1 MRVIDHRPSLHIAEV
16 PSPTPKAGEVLIRV
30 AYAGVNRPDILQR
43 RGSYP
48 PPADATPY
56 LGLEVSGSIIRLGEG
71 VNSWEVG
78 QRVCALTPGGG
89 YAEEVVTAAEH
100 CFPIPQGFSMLQ
112 AAAVPETYLTVW
124 ANLIER
130 GRLCAGETVL
140 IHGGSSGIGI
150 TAIHLAKWAG
160 AIVITTV
167 GNEEKMRICT
177 SLGADHV
184 INYKTQDFQEVV
196 KEITHGQGVNMV
208 LDMVAGPYVD
218 KNVRSLALEG
228 RLVQIAFLQGSK
240 VEVDWNTLM
249 MRRLTFTGSTL
260 RARPLEEK
268 SRLVQTLHARIWPEL
283 EAGRL
288 LPVIDSEFPF
298 AEVEKAHDLMESSVH
313 IGKIM
318 LKVGQN

>member
-78 QRVCALTPGGG
+78 QQVCALTPGGG

>member
-56 LGLEVSGSIIRLGEG
+56 MGLEVSGTIIRLGEG
-71 VNSWEVG
+71 VNSWKVG
-78 QRVCALTPGGG
+78 QQVCALTPGGG
-89 YAEEVVTAAEH
+89 YAEEVLTAAEH

-130 GRLCAGETVL
+130 GRLRAGETVL

-150 TAIHLAKWAG
+150 TAIHLAKWVG

-184 INYKTQDFQEVV
+184 INYKTQDFQGVV
-196 KEITHGQGVNMV
+196 EEITHGQGVNMV
-208 LDMVAGPYVD
+208 LDMVAGPYVE
-218 KNVRSLALEG
+218 KNLRSLALEG